1 MLVVSCFFIFY
12 KLLSR
17 CRCCSRM
24 GARLPAPFSLKEAAP
39 AHTHT
44 YRKQLHEKRMRSA
57 ARRLEGEQQQESHHK
72 TEQTHSLRQGETQ
85 DGIGEQLLF
94 QRWVS
99 GITDDEGTEY

>member
-1 MLVVSCFFIFY
+1 
-12 KLLSR
+12 
-17 CRCCSRM
+17 M

-99 GITDDEGTEY
+99 GITDDEGTEYWSDTSTCCIGWLLLLPRMR